1 MSVLKLLL
9 LQIDFAVTFSFVT
22 KLWKRHQSSWI
33 SIKTSAFYQVRDFRN
48 FHLMCRHPAKMFDI
62 YTYVHQSYSLLPF
75 LFAEDTAWASR
86 PQFWLYFPRDV
97 AISYRIWAVPT
108 GRGHHS
114 VGNSILVWSWLQGCP
129 LHSCMR
135 NICVISQTL
144 VIFFAW
150 PKHCFLLRRQV
161 TCSRVVLI
169 SEELEREER
178 TLGQPHERATKTER
192 ECLINGWK
200 SWRRCSMTSF
210 SSLFSHPFSPHRLQ
224 SLGAVGRVPA
234 PPSWV

>member
-62 YTYVHQSYSLLPF
+62 HTYVHQSYSLLPF

-86 PQFWLYFPRDV
+86 PQFWLYFPRNV

-144 VIFFAW
+144 VIFFCVA
-150 PKHCFLLRRQV
+150 KTLLFVTATGNMQQSCAHQWGVGERREN
-161 TCSRVVLI
+161 S
-169 SEELEREER
+169 
-178 TLGQPHERATKTER
+178 GAATWESNKD
-192 ECLINGWK
+192 
-200 SWRRCSMTSF
+200 
-210 SSLFSHPFSPHRLQ
+210 
-224 SLGAVGRVPA
+224 GAGMFD
-234 PPSWV
+234 